1 MFRAFPLSGNRAVDL
16 LSVLS
21 QADQRRA
28 LRYARVRSKDTRG
41 DCAWG
46 CREGVGW
53 AFVKHCPGNNYT
65 LSNHC
70 KNVDMS
76 PDIRYRTSNS
86 SHARRTG
93 PAPPRD

>member
-46 CREGVGW
+46 CREGRLGFFIPP
-53 AFVKHCPGNNYT
+53 ALT
-65 LSNHC
+65 LAGGINGLRYFRSFY
-70 KNVDMS
+70 KS
-76 PDIRYRTSNS
+76 PQPS
-86 SHARRTG
+86 A
-93 PAPPRD
+93 APLW